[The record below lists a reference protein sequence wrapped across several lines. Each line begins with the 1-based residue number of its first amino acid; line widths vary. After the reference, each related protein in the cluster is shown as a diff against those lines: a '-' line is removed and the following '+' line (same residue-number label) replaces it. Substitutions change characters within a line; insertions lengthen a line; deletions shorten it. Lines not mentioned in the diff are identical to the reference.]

1 MSNLRKVHQDIEQ
14 GNIASL
20 YLFYGEETY
29 LQQKLITAL
38 KEQILSAGVRE
49 FNFALFEGTEAP
61 VSEIICSAETLPV
74 IAGKRLV
81 LVREALFFSGRSK
94 YRLDKGDEELL
105 LDYIKQPNPGTCLVF
120 YLDGNVDGKKRI
132 VKALKEC
139 GVVLET
145 KRLYGH
151 ALTHWVQDMFTQ
163 RGKEIE
169 RSGLALLLTAGS
181 GLAILER
188 EVEKL
193 LLYAGDAQKITRT
206 MVEACLSRTAEGDVF
221 KLVDAIGGKRPEE
234 AVQRLREMLMVG
246 EAPIQLLVMIGRQ
259 FRLLLALKVLLNQ
272 GYSTKKAGAKVK
284 VHPLVLPKLVK
295 QSRNFTTA
303 QLEEAIMAAAKLD
316 RQLKR
321 STVNP
326 EMALELLVLKFSG

>member
-1 MSNLRKVHQDIEQ
+1 
-14 GNIASL
+14 
-20 YLFYGEETY
+20 
-29 LQQKLITAL
+29 
-38 KEQILSAGVRE
+38 
-49 FNFALFEGTEAP
+49 
-61 VSEIICSAETLPV
+61 
-74 IAGKRLV
+74 
-81 LVREALFFSGRSK
+81 
-94 YRLDKGDEELL
+94 
-105 LDYIKQPNPGTCLVF
+105 
-120 YLDGNVDGKKRI
+120 
-132 VKALKEC
+132 
-139 GVVLET
+139 
-145 KRLYGH
+145 
-151 ALTHWVQDMFTQ
+151 
-163 RGKEIE
+163 
-169 RSGLALLLTAGS
+169 LALLLTAGS